1 MQHWSDPLL
10 QRASPYLESST
21 RWMDAQLGGLMPWQ
35 IAILSAVTVLLL
47 VWLLQLVLAAA
58 ADLKEAGEWCASAIL
73 CGASLFLDTTNFS
86 VLLGA

>member
-1 MQHWSDPLL
+1 MQHATTDVLLKLKPHAEAAWKYMKHWSDPLL

-35 IAILSAVTVLLL
+35 IAIFTAVTVLLL

-58 ADLKEAGEWCASAIL
+58 ADLKEAGE
-73 CGASLFLDTTNFS
+73 
-86 VLLGA
+86 